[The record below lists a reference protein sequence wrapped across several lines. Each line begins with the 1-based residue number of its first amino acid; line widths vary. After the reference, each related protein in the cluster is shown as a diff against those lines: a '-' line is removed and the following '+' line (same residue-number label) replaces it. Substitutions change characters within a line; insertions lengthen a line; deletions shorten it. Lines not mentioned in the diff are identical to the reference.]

1 MAAAEG
7 MVVEAGGEAEVTAA
21 VAAAEVGIGVAAVA
35 AVAIV
40 LRPAGA
46 GRAALALPELAAVAM
61 AAEFAPAA
69 DRVLRHATALVRAV
83 GWQPARQA
91 EARWALPAV
100 ITS

>member
-1 MAAAEG
+1 MAGAEG

-21 VAAAEVGIGVAAVA
+21 GAVVGIGEA

-46 GRAALALPELAAVAM
+46 GRAALALPELAAVAT
-61 AAEFAPAA
+61 AA
-69 DRVLRHATALVRAV
+69 DRALRHATASVRAV

-100 ITS
+100 TTS